1 MANPGPY
8 PQMPPGPPMGG
19 PPMGGPPVGA
29 TSMPYQTRPVRQG
42 TSRAVPVVVSAG
54 LAVGVFCGLL
64 FGLGTDKDEAS
75 ASTTA
80 SNGVKSTNDDSA
92 GTAPTTPD
100 KPKTDTPKTD
110 KPSEK
115 PATGSGAV
123 AANGSA
129 TPANGSATPPAGSGA
144 SAGSAQPAAGSATP
158 AAGSGATNGSAT
170 VPPPAKS
177 VAKLILDIKPDPG
190 PQAKIT
196 VDGKDVTG
204 TTFDVDL
211 GTDKSKT
218 VKVAITAPGFHS
230 YEQKIEVKGET
241 TVNVELAKRAA
252 TYVRPPP
259 GTGSATPPVKQ
270 NGKDGKGG
278 KKGGGG
284 VIDL

>member
-8 PQMPPGPPMGG
+8 PQMPPG

-92 GTAPTTPD
+92 GTPPTTPD

-110 KPSEK
+110 KPPEK
-115 PATGSGAV
+115 AAGSGAV

-129 TPANGSATPPAGSGA
+129 TPANGSATPAAGSGA
-144 SAGSAQPAAGSATP
+144 SAGSAQPG
-158 AAGSGATNGSAT
+158 AGSGATNGSAT

-259 GTGSATPPVKQ
+259 GPGSATPPVKQ